1 MELRS
6 KIEALLYASE
16 TPLSSAEIAEIAG
29 ASTADVYREIRRLSR
44 SYDSASSALEVRKV
58 GNRYKLQLREAY
70 LDLVVP
76 VSQPEF
82 RNDELMLL
90 GFVAAHPS
98 CKRGD
103 LRTNFGADFDSTVDK
118 FIKRGFLSSE
128 RYRNTELFTVTKKFY
143 RYFNITDRQ
152 VEDYLKSTEKVEE

>member
-1 MELRS
+1 MEVRN

-16 TPLSSAEIAEIAG
+16 TPLSSAELAQIIGVDSAE
-29 ASTADVYREIRRLSR
+29 VYRELRKLSKT
-44 SYDSASSALEVRKV
+44 YDSIYSALEIRKN
-58 GNRYKLQLREAY
+58 GNRYKLQLREEF
-70 LDLVVP
+70 LDLVIP

-103 LRTNFGADFDSTVDK
+103 LRVNFGPDFDATVDK
-118 FIKRGFLSSE
+118 FIKRGFLSTE

-143 RYFNITDRQ
+143 RYFNITNRQ
-152 VEDYLKSTEKVEE
+152 VEDYLKNADGSGK